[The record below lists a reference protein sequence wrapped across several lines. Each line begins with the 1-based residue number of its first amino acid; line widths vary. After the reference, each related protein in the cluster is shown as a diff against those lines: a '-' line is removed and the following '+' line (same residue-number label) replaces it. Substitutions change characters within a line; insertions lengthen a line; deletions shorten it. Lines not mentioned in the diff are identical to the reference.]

1 MTVPDIVADDSE
13 LNRAE
18 KAFLQAVWACHG
30 VREQPT
36 EADFKRAMKVMIA
49 YAQQVQDNLPEGEPS
64 VIVKRW
70 LSPLSNLDR
79 VKVAAAAYVMFGATK
94 PNIFQVRA
102 AHREIFGPAPDRDSS
117 RELTDHEHR

>member
-1 MTVPDIVADDSE
+1 VTVPDIVADDSE

-18 KAFLQAVWACHG
+18 KAFLQAVWTCHG

-49 YAQQVQDNLPEGEPS
+49 YAQQVQDNPPEGEPS

-70 LSPLSNLDR
+70 LSPLSTMDR

-102 AHREIFGPAPDRDSS
+102 AHKEIFGPAPESDAGRD
-117 RELTDHEHR
+117 LTDHERQ

>member
-1 MTVPDIVADDSE
+1 VTVPDSVADDSA

-18 KAFLQAVWACHG
+18 RAFLQAVLACHG

-36 EADFKRAMKVMIA
+36 ESDFKRAMKVMIT
-49 YAQQVQDNLPEGEPS
+49 YAQQVQDNPPEGAPS
-64 VIVKRW
+64 LIVKRW

-79 VKVAAAAYVMFGATK
+79 VKVAAAAFVKFGATK

-102 AHREIFGPAPDRDSS
+102 AHREIFGPAPDADSS
-117 RELTDHEHR
+117 RESVPSED